1 MSDQETVE
9 QVDTHASEQQA
20 ETEAQAR
27 RLGWVPKEEFRGDPA
42 KHRSAEEF
50 LERGKNILPIVQENN
65 DRLQRRV
72 SELESTLKET
82 REATKELLEF
92 SSKAEE
98 RAYKRAKQEL
108 EARIEQAAQNADPAA
123 ARQAVQEM
131 AELEAGRKTE
141 PKRQPEAT
149 APAVNPVI
157 QDWIDREKWYSTDRT
172 LNAFATDTFGEIERS
187 HPGMSDAEKLAETKR
202 RTVEKFPEKFGVTP
216 QRRQAAAVATPNG
229 GGSPSRSGKKSYD
242 DLPADAKAA
251 CDKFV
256 RTIPGYTRDQYVK
269 DYAWE

>member
-1 MSDQETVE
+1 MSEAETVE
-9 QVDTHASEQQA
+9 QVDTHSPEQA

-98 RAYKRAKQEL
+98 RAYKRAKAEL
-108 EARIEQAAQNADPAA
+108 EARIEQAAQQADPAA
-123 ARQAVQEM
+123 ARQAVREM
-131 AELEAGRKTE
+131 EELEAGRRVEAKRE
-141 PKRQPEAT
+141 PEKA
-149 APAVNPVI
+149 APQVNHTI
-157 QDWIDREKWYSTDRT
+157 QSWIERERWYNADRT
-172 LNAFATDTFGEIERS
+172 LNAFATDVFGEIERN
-187 HPGMSDAEKLAETKR
+187 HPGMSDEEKLAETKR
-202 RTVEKFPEKFGVTP
+202 RTMEKFPEKFGVNP
-216 QRRQAAAVATPNG
+216 NRQAAAAVATPNG
-229 GGSPSRSGKKSYD
+229 SSAPRRSSKKTYE

-256 RTIPGYTRDQYVK
+256 RTIPGYSRDQYVK